1 MILDPF
7 HLHSFPFSPHLNR
20 GLTTRF
26 QTTHLMITG
35 QLSDLGFLIA
45 ERTGRILLYL
55 EEFELHIQGIIDQK
69 LTNQGFSDV

>member
-1 MILDPF
+1 
-7 HLHSFPFSPHLNR
+7 
-20 GLTTRF
+20 
-26 QTTHLMITG
+26 MITG